1 MVSKKKKRKY
11 TFRKGQIIP
20 YESGSLMHEFVKAE
34 RELKKLLKRLW
45 KNLKRRKGN
54 EIFSINLFKQGLEV

>member
-34 RELKKLLKRLW
+34 RELKKTIKKALEEPKKKKR
-45 KNLKRRKGN
+45 K
-54 EIFSINLFKQGLEV
+54 